1 MTLGDLSGPDGNAF
15 VIMGKAVGAMKQ
27 AGVSAETITQYRTE
41 ATSGDYKNLLKVT
54 EEYVDVYQ
62 ASGYKKVKLA

>member
-15 VIMGKAVGAMKQ
+15 AIMGKAVQAMKK
-27 AGVSAETITQYRTE
+27 AEVPEETIAQYRKE
-41 ATSGDYKNLLKVT
+41 ATSGDYQNLLKVT